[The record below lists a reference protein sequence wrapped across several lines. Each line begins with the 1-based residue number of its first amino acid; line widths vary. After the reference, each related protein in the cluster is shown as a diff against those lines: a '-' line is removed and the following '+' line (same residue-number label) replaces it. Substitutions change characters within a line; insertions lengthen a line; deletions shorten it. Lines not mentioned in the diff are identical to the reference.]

1 MRFLRGL
8 LGGVLWIVGGLL
20 GLVGIV
26 LCVTILLLPLGIPL
40 LMVSRRVL
48 SRAVQLML
56 PRALAHPIGEVTK
69 VAKKKGR
76 KAKTVTSG
84 AAGDIGDALGD
95 VGKKARKLGKRIA

>member
-26 LCVTILLLPLGIPL
+26 LCVTVLLLPLGIPL
-40 LMVSRRVL
+40 LMVARRVL

-56 PRALAHPIGEVTK
+56 PRALSHPIDEVTK
-69 VAKKKGR
+69 AAKK
-76 KAKTVTSG
+76 TVASG
-84 AAGDIGDALGD
+84 AAGDIG
-95 VGKKARKLGKRIA
+95 KKARKLRKRLA